1 MQSWAGEMQAILA
14 RVLGHPQTVMDLW
27 ALGLIALL
35 SLFLVFKLVIGA
47 AGAAD
52 NRSVRLLVS
61 LVLGGLVLLAGAG
74 ASAQFLLPKL
84 GHSLPGSMIAL
95 GLPILVSLA
104 VAVPLQSLLLRTSYI
119 HTLFAY
125 AASVAVTMLTLMS
138 ANSVLAA
145 IHDGDDESARL
156 RAYNRS
162 VEQLIEDTR

>member
-61 LVLGGLVLLAGAG
+61 LVLGGLVRR
-74 ASAQFLLPKL
+74 SITR
-84 GHSLPGSMIAL
+84 SRW
-95 GLPILVSLA
+95 A
-104 VAVPLQSLLLRTSYI
+104 VRC
-119 HTLFAY
+119 
-125 AASVAVTMLTLMS
+125 
-138 ANSVLAA
+138 
-145 IHDGDDESARL
+145 
-156 RAYNRS
+156 
-162 VEQLIEDTR
+162 